1 MSLSAIKVAE
11 SPVKSEGLPDELR
24 AFDATKTGVK
34 GLVDAG
40 IENIPKIFIR
50 PADEVA
56 EESNYG
62 YSNLQVPVIDLNGIE
77 EDHQRRKIIGEMKNA
92 SKEWGFFQVVNH
104 GIPQTVLDS
113 MLDGVSRFHEQD
125 AEEKKKFY
133 SREPMKKVKYYSNI
147 DPFRK
152 RAVWRD
158 TFTISMMTSCDI
170 EPDELPMVC
179 RNSTFEYI
187 NEVTKL
193 GKTLFELLSEALGL
207 KREYLEA
214 MECGKGRT
222 FTCHYYPACPQPELT
237 LGTNKHTDPS
247 FLTILLQDQ
256 IGGLQVLRDNQWV
269 DVPPRPGSFVI
280 NIGDNLQ
287 MVSNDEFKSAWHRVL
302 SNQVGPR
309 ISVACFLA
317 GVMDPAKV
325 YGPIKELISEE
336 NPPIYKDFTVN
347 EHLAKFYSK
356 PIGKSCLD
364 DFKFKN

>member
-1 MSLSAIKVAE
+1 MSLLAINVAE
-11 SPVKSEGLPDELR
+11 SPVKSEGLQDELR

-62 YSNLQVPVIDLNGIE
+62 HSNLQVPVIDLNGIE
-77 EDHQRRKIIGEMKNA
+77 ADDQRRKIISEVKNA

-133 SREPMKKVKYYSNI
+133 SREPMKKVKYYGNI

-158 TFTISMMTSCDI
+158 TFTISLMTSCDI
-170 EPDELPMVC
+170 EPDELPVVC

-193 GKTLFELLSEALGL
+193 GKTLYELLSEALGL

-214 MECGKGRT
+214 ME
-222 FTCHYYPACPQPELT
+222 F
-237 LGTNKHTDPS
+237 
-247 FLTILLQDQ
+247 
-256 IGGLQVLRDNQWV
+256 LRDNQWI

-317 GVMDPAKV
+317 GVMDPTKV